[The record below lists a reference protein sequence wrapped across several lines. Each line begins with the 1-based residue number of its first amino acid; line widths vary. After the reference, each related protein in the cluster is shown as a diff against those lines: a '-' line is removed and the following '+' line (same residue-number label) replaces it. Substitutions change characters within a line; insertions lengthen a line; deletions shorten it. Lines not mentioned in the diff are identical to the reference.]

1 MIDRRTVL
9 GMGLAALALRAG
21 KAAAAESAVR
31 IGQAVPTVSFLPLLA
46 ARALDSFRQQGLALE
61 FVAIRGG
68 DPTALAALDSGDVD
82 FAAVGSDTAL
92 EAIAKGQPFQLI
104 YSLMSEVSLELVV
117 SNELL
122 RRTGV
127 GPASPLKDRIAALR
141 DATIGVAAVGGAQ
154 DRMARW
160 LAAQSGLDP
169 QHDLKIAQ
177 IGPPPAIHAALE
189 QGQIDAFLLS
199 PPEGILTERANAGQV
214 LIRLGS
220 EFPELRQ
227 VPFLVLVAKT
237 PLAGDK
243 RALAVTTARVLQA
256 ASRALLADPGGV
268 AEQIR
273 AKFYTQL
280 APDVMRA
287 AIDALSDGVKGM
299 GALGAPQIEAAA
311 KLAGAGA
318 GKPDPAGWTNAIVE
332 AALQAKTP

>member
-1 MIDRRTVL
+1 MIERRTLL
-9 GMGLAALALRAG
+9 GLWLTVLALSSR
-21 KAAAAESAVR
+21 KAAAAGTTVR

-46 ARALDSFRQQGLALE
+46 ARALDSFPSQGLTLE

-104 YSLMSEVSLELVV
+104 YSLMSQVSLELVV

-122 RRTGV
+122 RRSGV
-127 GPASPLKDRIAALR
+127 GPQSPLKARITALK
-141 DATIGVAAVGGAQ
+141 DATIGVSAIGGAQ

-160 LAAQSGLDP
+160 LAAQGGLDP
-169 QHDLKIAQ
+169 QRDLKVAQ

-189 QGQIDAFLLS
+189 HGQIDGFLLS

-214 LIRLGS
+214 LIRLGA
-220 EFPELRQ
+220 EFPELHQ

-237 PLAGDK
+237 PLADDK
-243 RALAVTTARVLQA
+243 RALAVATARALQA
-256 ASRALLADPGGV
+256 ASRALLADPTGV

-273 AKFYTQL
+273 QKFYAQL

-287 AIDALSDGVKGM
+287 AIDALADGIKDM
-299 GALGAPQIEAAA
+299 GALSAPQIEAAA
-311 KLAGAGA
+311 KLTGAGA
-318 GKPDPAGWTNAIVE
+318 GKPNQGAWTNTIVE
-332 AALQAKTP
+332 AALKSP